1 MKENKK
7 DIAVSFLQL
16 ASSGKVRQAYRKYVH
31 PQFCHHNPY
40 FKGDRESL
48 LAGME
53 ESGVEFPKKVFEAV
67 RTLEDGDFVAVH
79 GKVRLKPDM
88 PEIALIH
95 IFRFDGDLIIE
106 EWEAAQEVP
115 EESPNEN
122 GIAQLAQ
129 FPGLDISQVRAVSQ
143 AGVAPGQS

>member
-1 MKENKK
+1 MMESKK

-16 ASSGKVRQAYRKYVH
+16 ASSGNVRQAFRKYVH
-31 PQFCHHNPY
+31 PQFSHHNPY

-48 LAGME
+48 LTGME
-53 ESGVEFPKKVFEAV
+53 ESAVQFPKKVFEVV
-67 RTLEDGDFVAVH
+67 RTLEDGDFVVVH
-79 GKVRLKPDM
+79 GKVRLNPDM

-115 EESPNEN
+115 QESLNEN
-122 GIAQLAQ
+122 GI
-129 FPGLDISQVRAVSQ
+129 F
-143 AGVAPGQS
+143 

>member
-16 ASSGKVRQAYRKYVH
+16 ASSGKVREAYRKYVH
-31 PQFCHHNPY
+31 PQFRHHNPY

-48 LAGME
+48 LTGME
-53 ESGVEFPKKVFEAV
+53 VNGNEFPDKVFEAI
-67 RTLEDGDFVAVH
+67 RALEDGDFVAVH
-79 GKVRLKPDM
+79 GKVRLKPEM

-95 IFRFDGDLIIE
+95 IFRFAGDLIIE

-115 EESPNEN
+115 ESSPNEN
-122 GIAQLAQ
+122 GM
-129 FPGLDISQVRAVSQ
+129 F
-143 AGVAPGQS
+143 